1 MLEGKIAL
9 VTGASRGIGRAIAI
23 AFARERANV
32 IINYNGNKEKALEVK
47 EKIEEYGVQADI
59 YACNIA
65 DESAVKEMFDFV
77 IKKYGTVDILVN
89 NAGITIDG
97 LMLKMTAKEF
107 DSVIDINLKGVFY
120 CAKCACRIM
129 MKQRYG
135 RIINMSSVVGVTGN
149 VGQVNYA
156 ASKAGVIGLTKS
168 LAKEMGQR
176 QITVNAIAPG
186 YIDTDMTKQ
195 LPEAIK
201 EKILDTIPLKR
212 IGTPEDIAESCVFLA
227 SDKASYITGQVIG
240 INGGMA

>member
-23 AFARERANV
+23 AFAREGANV

-59 YACNIA
+59 YPCNIA